1 MKVKFVKSVVK
12 NVYHA
17 KMVVC
22 VYTAMN
28 LVAME
33 GTMRQDNVFSV
44 QGAILS
50 RKTFVWNAV
59 KIVFPAP
66 ILQHAKNAKVAIT
79 LMTIKPANSATK
91 IASCTKLSQN
101 ALLAF

>member
-12 NVYHA
+12 NVYHT
-17 KMVVC
+17 KMVVFVC
-22 VYTAMN
+22 TAMN
-28 LVAME
+28 LVVMVMYLVYRE
-33 GTMRQDNVFSV
+33 QFYRG
-44 QGAILS
+44 
-50 RKTFVWNAV
+50 TFVWNAE
-59 KIVFPAP
+59 KIVFLAP

>member
-1 MKVKFVKSVVK
+1 MKIKFVNNVVK

-33 GTMRQDNVFSV
+33 GTMRQDNVLSV
-44 QGAILS
+44 
-50 RKTFVWNAV
+50 
-59 KIVFPAP
+59 
-66 ILQHAKNAKVAIT
+66 
-79 LMTIKPANSATK
+79 
-91 IASCTKLSQN
+91 
-101 ALLAF
+101 